1 LSVHFSS
8 VLKRNWEKTKNF
20 ARNWQELLRLHALR
34 LVVWRVFDHCES
46 QPYFAF
52 IPSEWM
58 KRPFD
63 LHAQLPHTVRFLRA
77 AEGLLTYPIQGH
89 RELRKP
95 AYRGHLAREPAL
107 VGGRPCGPDAQ
118 PVSLGTSR
126 HLVIRDPDRMY
137 VEFIQQ

>member
-1 LSVHFSS
+1 VD
-8 VLKRNWEKTKNF
+8 E
-20 ARNWQELLRLHALR
+20 AALR
-34 LVVWRVFDHCES
+34 LACAIA
-46 QPYFAF
+46 PYRP
-52 IPSEWM
+52 IP
-58 KRPFD
+58 
-63 LHAQLPHTVRFLRA
+63 RA
-77 AEGLLTYPIQGH
+77 AEGLLTHPIQGH

-95 AYRGHLAREPAL
+95 AYRGLAREPAL